1 MLWHVDR
8 WLDQLYH
15 GFFFFFW
22 EGEDVIVLRFDS
34 LGIF

>member
-15 GFFFFFW
+15 GFFFW

>member
-15 GFFFFFW
+15 GFFFFW